1 MNDIIKPFTT
11 ALAAEGKS
19 KNTIKNYLV
28 AVNQFL
34 LAHNGRVNAITQE
47 SVDSFL
53 SKFNS
58 RNQTQNF
65 KKNAIHKFLTFLLA
79 RGQIKTLMNT
89 KMKNVTVGE
98 PEFLTPAEQDK
109 LFMILQSKPKFKRDY
124 TLLSVM
130 IFTGMR
136 VSEVLN
142 LKLSDVRDD
151 FLMIKDSKT
160 GPGKVYMRERLAPIL
175 SSYLEPIKD
184 KLGKNDFIFQSNQKS
199 RLTERMVQLQLKK
212 YLRMAGIQKD
222 LSPHSLRHTFAAR
235 LIKTAGNLGILQK
248 ALRHKHIQSTMRYA
262 HIAEEEVIEAI
273 EKSMEV
279 PEREQKRAK
288 TAQNKGFKRVGK

>member
-1 MNDIIKPFTT
+1 
-11 ALAAEGKS
+11 
-19 KNTIKNYLV
+19 
-28 AVNQFL
+28 
-34 LAHNGRVNAITQE
+34 
-47 SVDSFL
+47 
-53 SKFNS
+53 
-58 RNQTQNF
+58 
-65 KKNAIHKFLTFLLA
+65 
-79 RGQIKTLMNT
+79 MNT
-89 KMKNVTVGE
+89 KMKNVTIGE
-98 PEFLTPAEQDK
+98 PEFLTPAEQVK
-109 LFMILQSKPKFKRDY
+109 LFTVLQSKPKFKRDY

-130 IFTGMR
+130 VFTGMR

-151 FLMIKDSKT
+151 FLTIKDSKT

-175 SSYLEPIKD
+175 SDYLEPIKG
-184 KLGKNDFIFQSNQKS
+184 KLGKNDFIFQSNQKT

-262 HIAEEEVIEAI
+262 HIGEAEVIEAI
-273 EKSMEV
+273 EKSMNV
-279 PEREQKRAK
+279 PQKKQKRAK
-288 TAQNKGFKRVGK
+288 NSSK

>member
-1 MNDIIKPFTT
+1 MDITKIYSTSLK
-11 ALAAEGKS
+11 AEGKS

-34 LAHNGRVNAITQE
+34 RAHNGCVDAITQE

-65 KKNAIHKFLTFLLA
+65 KKNAVHKFLSFLLD
-79 RGQIKTLMNT
+79 RGQIKTIMNT
-89 KMKNVTVGE
+89 KMKNVTIGE
-98 PEFLTPAEQDK
+98 PEFLTPAEQVK
-109 LFMILQSKPKFKRDY
+109 LFTVLQSKPKFKRDY

-130 IFTGMR
+130 VFTGMR

-142 LKLSDVRDD
+142 LKLSDVRED
-151 FLMIKDSKT
+151 FLRIKDSKT

-175 SSYLEPIKD
+175 SDYLEPIKG
-184 KLGKNDFIFQSNQKS
+184 KLGKNDFIFQSNQKT

-262 HIAEEEVIEAI
+262 HIGEAEVIEAI
-273 EKSMEV
+273 EKSMNV
-279 PEREQKRAK
+279 PQEKQKRAK
-288 TAQNKGFKRVGK
+288 NSSK

>member
-1 MNDIIKPFTT
+1 MDITKIYSTSLK
-11 ALAAEGKS
+11 AEGKS

-34 LAHNGRVNAITQE
+34 RAHNGCVDAITQE

-65 KKNAIHKFLTFLLA
+65 KKNAVHKFLSFLLD
-79 RGQIKTLMNT
+79 RGQIKTIMNT
-89 KMKNVTVGE
+89 KMKNVTIGE
-98 PEFLTPAEQDK
+98 PEFLTPAEQVK
-109 LFMILQSKPKFKRDY
+109 LFTVLQSKPKFKRDY

-130 IFTGMR
+130 
-136 VSEVLN
+136 EVLN

-151 FLMIKDSKT
+151 FLTIKDSKT

-175 SSYLEPIKD
+175 SDYLEPIKG
-184 KLGKNDFIFQSNQKS
+184 KLGKNDFIFQSNQKT
-199 RLTERMVQLQLKK
+199 RLTEIMVQLQLKK

-262 HIAEEEVIEAI
+262 HIGEAEVIEAI
-273 EKSMEV
+273 EKSMNV
-279 PEREQKRAK
+279 PQKKQKRAK
-288 TAQNKGFKRVGK
+288 NSSK